1 MPPTIFG
8 AFSVL
13 QFGNNNNNY
22 YFVNTYFQD
31 GKVIVWDAFTTNKV
45 K

>member
-1 MPPTIFG
+1 MPPMIFV

-22 YFVNTYFQD
+22 FVDIYFQD